1 MTDDAFAVLLT
12 DEAGVFIRAA
22 IRAALDEDGPDLT
35 SQALFA
41 PDETLDAVIVA
52 KQDGTLAGLGLIELT
67 LMELAP
73 GGGWRVALH
82 AVDGQ
87 RIIDGSMVAELH
99 GPAVTLLRAERVALN
114 LICHLS
120 GVATLTA
127 AFAARLQDS
136 PTQLLDTRKTLPGL
150 RHLQKYAVRMG
161 GGMNHRFGLG
171 DMLMLKDNHIDRAGS
186 ITGAVEALRVVY
198 SPCPPIEVECRNL
211 DDVREAAGS
220 RVERIMLDNMDH
232 ATMRRALELIPE
244 GIESEISGGV
254 TLETIAEIGRI
265 GADFVS
271 VGALTHSAPAL
282 DLSMRI
288 NDPHG
293 PERSL

>member
-12 DEAGVFIRAA
+12 GEAGVFIRAA

-73 GGGWRVALH
+73 GGSWRVALH

-114 LICHLS
+114 LI
-120 GVATLTA
+120 
-127 AFAARLQDS
+127 
-136 PTQLLDTRKTLPGL
+136 
-150 RHLQKYAVRMG
+150 
-161 GGMNHRFGLG
+161 
-171 DMLMLKDNHIDRAGS
+171 
-186 ITGAVEALRVVY
+186 
-198 SPCPPIEVECRNL
+198 
-211 DDVREAAGS
+211 
-220 RVERIMLDNMDH
+220 
-232 ATMRRALELIPE
+232 
-244 GIESEISGGV
+244 
-254 TLETIAEIGRI
+254 
-265 GADFVS
+265 
-271 VGALTHSAPAL
+271 
-282 DLSMRI
+282 
-288 NDPHG
+288 
-293 PERSL
+293 